1 MIREIWFAVAGVNL
15 IAQVWYFFADEN
27 RMLYAAKRITTPLLL
42 LLAFV
47 FSLINRGGLTLIP
60 GTILLAMGLG
70 EIGIE
75 GSSVVQSTPGNAN
88 RFGRLESLVV
98 TAAGVI
104 FLLVNVVLGSYVW
117 RLAVESGLPGWEG
130 IAAGMGISALVL
142 SGVLLTTIRI
152 RRPEKTIVS
161 QMVIYAIGLWV
172 LFAGTLISIFA
183 GALMSV
189 VVQAG
194 AILSVSDTLVLIRMG
209 AGWKKESMG
218 QRRTL
223 LAFLIIIL
231 LLYYWFM
238 YLMMGL

>member
-1 MIREIWFAVAGVNL
+1 LSVDLNSCLSDLRDCVTVPEIFYAGSFNL
-15 IAQVWYFFADEN
+15 MCEA
-27 RMLYAAKRITTPLLL
+27 T
-42 LLAFV
+42 
-47 FSLINRGGLTLIP
+47 
-60 GTILLAMGLG
+60 
-70 EIGIE
+70 
-75 GSSVVQSTPGNAN
+75 
-88 RFGRLESLVV
+88 
-98 TAAGVI
+98 
-104 FLLVNVVLGSYVW
+104 LGSYVW

-194 AILSVSDTLVLIRMG
+194 AILTVSDTLVLIRMG

>member
-1 MIREIWFAVAGVNL
+1 MCEA
-15 IAQVWYFFADEN
+15 
-27 RMLYAAKRITTPLLL
+27 T
-42 LLAFV
+42 
-47 FSLINRGGLTLIP
+47 
-60 GTILLAMGLG
+60 
-70 EIGIE
+70 
-75 GSSVVQSTPGNAN
+75 
-88 RFGRLESLVV
+88 
-98 TAAGVI
+98 
-104 FLLVNVVLGSYVW
+104 LGSYVW

-194 AILSVSDTLVLIRMG
+194 AILTVSDTLVLIRMG

-231 LLYYWFM
+231 LLYYWF
-238 YLMMGL
+238 YVSDDGAVKKRRRAGRPGGVRFIWRFYQNSPKHT